1 MLFDICYLTRTT
13 CRLLGMEFD
22 MNMTQLIATFAVILQ
37 AGRQH
42 LKSSLLEFLQNFAR
56 ESYASVTV
64 NVNHI
69 SLISLSEKP
78 ASYPKF
84 TMNNMPQPVRSTK
97 VRKQKTK
104 D

>member
-1 MLFDICYLTRTT
+1 MTFVTLLA
-13 CRLLGMEFD
+13 LPVLGMEFD
-22 MNMTQLIATFAVILQ
+22 MNMTQLIAMFAVILQ

-69 SLISLSEKP
+69 SLISLSKKP
-78 ASYPKF
+78 ASYQRF
-84 TMNNMPQPVRSTK
+84 TMNNIPQPVRSTK
-97 VRKQKTK
+97 VHKQKTK